1 MLEKNLH
8 FSLNEMAILVFFFPF
23 FPIFWGVSRLVLPR
37 LFDYRTASWASNFT
51 PFTIL
56 DCERQ
61 EFFRCIFVGLM
72 LHHHLAQLQQV

>member
-8 FSLNEMAILVFFFPF
+8 FSLNEMAILVFFFP
-23 FPIFWGVSRLVLPR
+23 IFGRVSRLVLPR